1 MENSKTINCRWNV
14 GTDGGFTIE
23 QQPPGLYE
31 IFAINDGA
39 GYSIWNHS
47 PGQRVTIPGN
57 QFWQNITV
65 RMSQQGGIVSGSV
78 TDSLTGKPIPSANVS
93 YSVLDCN
100 AGGSTR
106 IKDSGTFDLPIPPSC
121 DLVICDRTRIQRLDL
136 QRSFALV
143 PTLRPYELST
153 HGKRLSLTIWVMADA
168 ELNDASD
175 RVFDIFNFS
184 TETRLSVNAWSRRH
198 VQRGC
203 DPR

>member
-23 QQPPGLYE
+23 QLPPGLYE

-39 GYSIWNHS
+39 GYLISNHS

-57 QFWQNITV
+57 QFWQNITF

-93 YSVLDCN
+93 YSGLDCN

-106 IKDSGTFDLPIPPSC
+106 IKDAGTSISQFLPAVILSFVTALGYRGWIFSDPSH
-121 DLVICDRTRIQRLDL
+121 
-136 QRSFALV
+136 S
-143 PTLRPYELST
+143 
-153 HGKRLSLTIWVMADA
+153 
-168 ELNDASD
+168 
-175 RVFDIFNFS
+175 
-184 TETRLSVNAWSRRH
+184 SRRSAPMSCQH
-198 VQRGC
+198 TAK
-203 DPR
+203 DP